1 MMVNTNM
8 GKTLTKL
15 AQRLHN
21 LSVFFL
27 KEFGMKT
34 LKLAL
39 IAAASAAV
47 MAPAQAEGVSYN
59 IGVVSLYKSSG
70 VDADDRQAPADDGVK
85 RAKNFR
91 PAVQGGFD
99 YDFGN
104 GFYVGNWNSTG
115 KFGKADFEID
125 LYAGYANELANGL
138 GYDVGVTRFIY
149 PGAETEGLNSNEAHV
164 AISYGIATFKVTR
177 GLTDGANKKYSRY
190 SLTLSQPVNDKL
202 TMNLVLADRNK
213 RSGGHSD
220 FAVGADYDLGDGMSL
235 SAAVSG
241 AGKKLDEDGVK
252 QKLDT
257 HKTRLVVGLS
267 KSF

>member
-1 MMVNTNM
+1 
-8 GKTLTKL
+8 
-15 AQRLHN
+15 
-21 LSVFFL
+21 
-27 KEFGMKT
+27 MKT

-39 IAAASAAV
+39 IAAAAAAV
-47 MAPAQAEGVSYN
+47 MAPAHAEGISYN
-59 IGVVSLYKSSG
+59 IGVVSLYKSNG
-70 VDADDRQAPADDGVK
+70 VDQDDRQAPSDDGVK

-91 PAVQGGFD
+91 PAIQGGVD

-115 KFGKADFEID
+115 KFGKANLEID

-149 PGAETEGLNSNEAHV
+149 PGAENGGNSNEAHI
-164 AISYGIATFKVTR
+164 AFSYGIATFKATR
-177 GLTDGANKKYSRY
+177 GLTDNVKKQSRY

-202 TMNLVLADRNK
+202 TVNLVLADRNK

-235 SAAVSG
+235 SAVISG